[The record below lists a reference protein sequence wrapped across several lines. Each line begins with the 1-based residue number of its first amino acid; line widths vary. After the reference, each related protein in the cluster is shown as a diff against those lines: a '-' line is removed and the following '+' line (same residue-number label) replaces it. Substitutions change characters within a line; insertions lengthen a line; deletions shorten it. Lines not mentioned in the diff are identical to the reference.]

1 MKKRLLTI
9 IAAALVALNA
19 TPEAA
24 AQQKKGEHVIADFEA
39 EKPVA
44 ATFTTHKA
52 KVTVVR
58 DAPEGG
64 GKFAAR
70 TVVDAAAG
78 ASDYFGTGFSFPALD
93 LSGAADIRF
102 WIKTDMESVFNFQV
116 HSDDLSSNRASVFLF
131 STVDSKPGEW
141 MQMKAPVAAFKMPP
155 WAKGKADWAR
165 INKLQVTA
173 FGKGPYDG

>member
-64 GKFAAR
+64 G
-70 TVVDAAAG
+70 
-78 ASDYFGTGFSFPALD
+78 
-93 LSGAADIRF
+93 
-102 WIKTDMESVFNFQV
+102 
-116 HSDDLSSNRASVFLF
+116 
-131 STVDSKPGEW
+131 
-141 MQMKAPVAAFKMPP
+141 
-155 WAKGKADWAR
+155 
-165 INKLQVTA
+165 
-173 FGKGPYDG
+173 